1 MNADPM
7 ANPAHPH
14 PRFAPWIG
22 DLVAAALII
31 VAAIVPFPEAEF
43 HAEGLAEILLVA
55 APAVILPFRR
65 RWPIPVLAIC
75 LVLYGIAAACVILS
89 PGIVLA
95 TAIAMF
101 GVANR
106 STRRVTLIVASS
118 AVVAVLVLSLLAT
131 IGAVFDP
138 RTFQFAVVIA
148 FASAAGDAT
157 RSRREY
163 IVAITERAVR
173 AEETREAEAK
183 RRVTDER
190 LRIARDLHDAVAHQ
204 IAVISLNAGVASSA
218 VDARPEQARAALAT
232 IRSAARTVLGEIGDL
247 LEVLRAETDDGERP
261 RSPQPG
267 LDRLDDLV
275 RQFGDAGLTVNVR
288 VDGDI
293 GRLDGAS
300 GLVAY
305 RVIQE
310 GLTNAHKHGAEAR
323 AHVLVDVGD
332 DAALVVVSNP
342 VLPAAARLNAAE
354 ARSGHGLL
362 GLRERVASVRGSIET
377 GLTPGGYRL
386 AATLPLASSAL
397 DTRRENP

>member
-14 PRFAPWIG
+14 ARVAPWIG

-31 VAAIVPFPEAEF
+31 TAAAVPFPEAEF
-43 HAEGLAEILLVA
+43 HPDGIAETLLVA

-75 LVLYGIAAACVILS
+75 LALYGIAAACVILS

-118 AVVAVLVLSLLAT
+118 AVFAVVVLSLFASLGT
-131 IGAVFDP
+131 VFDP
-138 RTFQFAVVIA
+138 RTFQFAIVIA

-183 RRVTDER
+183 RRVADER

-247 LEVLRAETDDGERP
+247 LEVLRTETDDGEQP

-267 LDRLDDLV
+267 LDRLDDLI
-275 RQFGDAGLTVNVR
+275 RQFGAAGLAVNVR

-342 VLPAAARLNAAE
+342 VLPAAARPNAAE